1 MEKMGVEIM
10 LPKGVKN
17 VKVVEFIG
25 RACQVSEA
33 KRMGRE

>member
-17 VKVVEFIG
+17 AKVLEFIG
-25 RACQVSEA
+25 RACQASEA

>member
-1 MEKMGVEIM
+1 MGAEIN

-17 VKVVEFIG
+17 AKVVEFVG